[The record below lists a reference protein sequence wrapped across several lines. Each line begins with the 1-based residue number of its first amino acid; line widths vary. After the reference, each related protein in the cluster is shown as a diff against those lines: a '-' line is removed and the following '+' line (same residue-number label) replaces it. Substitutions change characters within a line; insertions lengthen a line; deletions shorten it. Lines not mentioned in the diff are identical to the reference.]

1 MEVPT
6 NIVSKLT
13 GKSDLEAKIKELE
26 QKIEVKD
33 IERDGWV
40 SAVEGYVHVHVHVHV
55 TSLLFL
61 ANIQLHVPC

>member
-13 GKSDLEAKIKELE
+13 GKSDLDARVKELE

-33 IERDGWV
+33 IERDAWV
-40 SAVEGYVHVHVHVHV
+40 SAVEGYVLTHLKLSIDRCVL
-55 TSLLFL
+55 TK
-61 ANIQLHVPC
+61 I